1 VFTGLF
7 DDLKRKIDGALKI
20 AVAGAIASAAAM
32 AALTCFAIVLFLWTQ
47 QNYDTLTA
55 WMVLGALFA
64 FVAAAGGIVVL
75 AVRNRG
81 ARRRATEQRERP
93 REASALSRMLQEPA
107 VLLTGLQIARSLG
120 VRGMLPILILAAV
133 AGGVM
138 TNRNGKS
145 DPAHHQE
152 HADHDPDED
161 LA

>member
-1 VFTGLF
+1 VFAGFF

-55 WMVLGALFA
+55 WTVLGALFA
-64 FVAAAGGIVVL
+64 VVAAAGGIVALV
-75 AVRNRG
+75 VRNRG
-81 ARRRATEQRERP
+81 ARRRAAELRERP
-93 REASALSRMLQEPA
+93 REASTISRLLQEPA

-120 VRGMLPILILAAV
+120 FRGMLPLIILAAV

-145 DPAHHQE
+145 DPAHHHE
-152 HADHDPDED
+152 HADQEPDED